1 MLVLSVFRWENNL
14 SLSRASKVGPPAG
27 GTWASPQTNV
37 LVKSVDI
44 CIYIRMYIYIYTCMC
59 IYIYTCVY
67 IYIRMCIY
75 IYKCKY
81 THTISV
87 SLRISFPKAFLSSVE
102 F

>member
-44 CIYIRMYIYIYTCMC
+44 CIYIRMYIYIYM
-59 IYIYTCVY
+59 YVY
-67 IYIRMCIY
+67 IYIHVYIYIYVCVY